1 MQELN
6 CNQVITL
13 LTFYIENK
21 LSPKLSANLEY
32 HLSICPRC
40 REKYMKLRKILQNFS
55 EIKARVNSDSRDFPE
70 EEYNTPQYK
79 VFKENLSAYVDNE
92 LSNDD
97 NIRIK
102 KIAIA
107 NPLARKD
114 LENVYSFKQLLQ
126 SSFNRTKN
134 NMKNDYTS
142 KILNKLSIPNEQ
154 LTDDSFEKL
163 ITIFTCI
170 MIFILAGI
178 LNLLNF

>member
-13 LTFYIENK
+13 LTFFIEGK
-21 LSPKLSANLEY
+21 LSRQLSANVEY
-32 HLSICPRC
+32 HLSTCKNC
-40 REKYMKLRKILQNFS
+40 REKYMKLRKILQNYS
-55 EIKARVNSDSRDFPE
+55 EIKKKINDDEPTFIE
-70 EEYNTPQYK
+70 EDYKTPQYK

-97 NIRIK
+97 NIKIK

-114 LENVYSFKQLLQ
+114 LEEIYSFKQLLQ

-134 NMKNDYTS
+134 NMRYDYS
-142 KILNKLSIPNEQ
+142 KKTLNKLSIQN
-154 LTDDSFEKL
+154 DDTCDDFFNQIMSIFACIGIIVL
-163 ITIFTCI
+163 I
-170 MIFILAGI
+170 GI
-178 LNLLNF
+178 LNLINF

>member
-21 LSPKLSANLEY
+21 LSRKLTANVEY

-40 REKYMKLRKILQNFS
+40 REKYIKLRNVLQNFN
-55 EIKARVNSDSRDFPE
+55 EMKKKINSDSPEYIE

-92 LSNDD
+92 LSSDD

-142 KILNKLSIPNEQ
+142 KILNKLSIPNEPDN
-154 LTDDSFEKL
+154 DDSFERI
-163 ITIFTCI
+163 ITIFACI